1 MRCKFFDCWL
11 FNELCSLHRP
21 VWFEFLYIAV
31 FLVSTWWVGAAQAKE
46 IYIQPSINIT
56 TKYDDNIKLRVDR
69 FDAVDKSAYGVIT
82 RANAKVGVRSNRYD
96 IALDSQVV
104 INRYSSDFDLD
115 SEDFYVN
122 FSSSF
127 DATEKSRLSLSGNYK
142 QVTTLTSELDE
153 NGTGTGL
160 VEDNPIREE
169 WSVSPNWTYFLSNT
183 QFLQANYSHTEISY
197 EESEVS
203 TFFDYSIDRLSLSYS
218 KQWLPLLRNFFN
230 VSAMYFEVPDIQRE
244 TTEYSIDTGVEYQI
258 SPTWF
263 ASLTVGGRF
272 TNTDITFDQPAIVN
286 GAFTTE
292 EVNLSDN
299 VQGMIFSFNIDK
311 QFEAGNAG
319 VDYSRSTNA
328 QGDGRL
334 QLLDRF
340 GARFNYRFTHKL
352 RFSLTGSVS
361 VASNAGTD
369 EQGNDRTNYRISP
382 TISWLFNRNT
392 RLSGGYQYR
401 RQEYERNDDLAES
414 NSFFLTFNYQW
425 DKLATRRY

>member
-1 MRCKFFDCWL
+1 MRCKFLDCWL

-153 NGTGTGL
+153 NGT
-160 VEDNPIREE
+160 
-169 WSVSPNWTYFLSNT
+169 
-183 QFLQANYSHTEISY
+183 
-197 EESEVS
+197 
-203 TFFDYSIDRLSLSYS
+203 
-218 KQWLPLLRNFFN
+218 
-230 VSAMYFEVPDIQRE
+230 
-244 TTEYSIDTGVEYQI
+244 
-258 SPTWF
+258 
-263 ASLTVGGRF
+263 
-272 TNTDITFDQPAIVN
+272 
-286 GAFTTE
+286 
-292 EVNLSDN
+292 
-299 VQGMIFSFNIDK
+299 
-311 QFEAGNAG
+311 
-319 VDYSRSTNA
+319 
-328 QGDGRL
+328 
-334 QLLDRF
+334 
-340 GARFNYRFTHKL
+340 
-352 RFSLTGSVS
+352 
-361 VASNAGTD
+361 
-369 EQGNDRTNYRISP
+369 
-382 TISWLFNRNT
+382 
-392 RLSGGYQYR
+392 
-401 RQEYERNDDLAES
+401 
-414 NSFFLTFNYQW
+414 
-425 DKLATRRY
+425 